1 MFLTV
6 NGARIFFDVVGS
18 QLVPDGPRMTERP
31 SLLVLHGGPGFDHS
45 LMRPYFDRFA
55 DTHQVIFIDHRG
67 NGRSG
72 GARDTWRLAQWGD
85 DIAVFCDTLG
95 IVKPVVLG
103 LSFGGM
109 VAMSYGIRHPHHPSR
124 LVLSSTAARLNLEA
138 TYAMMAKLGGPEA
151 ATIARQFWT
160 DPTEESRAQYM
171 SVCMPLYNP
180 SRDPALAETRDRA
193 IARFEVMSD
202 FIHGEQRTM
211 DMVADRL
218 ATTVRTLHRRLHAE
232 SVSFTQILDD
242 VRCNLAKEYLRS
254 TKLSVDDISDL
265 VGFSEAANFRH
276 AFHRWTGST
285 PANFRS

>member
-211 DMVADRL
+211 DMVAD
-218 ATTVRTLHRRLHAE
+218 
-232 SVSFTQILDD
+232 
-242 VRCNLAKEYLRS
+242 LAKIACPTLVLAGAQDPITPVACAEEIFAAIPTGLARLEVFDDAGHGVQRDQPVRAETVLR
-254 TKLSVDDISDL
+254 TFFAE
-265 VGFSEAANFRH
+265 G
-276 AFHRWTGST
+276 
-285 PANFRS
+285 